1 MIALAPY
8 LGRVAAAMA
17 LIWISPPDMGVVTRP
32 MGNARTKRPA
42 DLGFS
47 MPAEWAPHAGCWMA
61 WPKRAEL
68 WRQYLEAARDD
79 YVRVAQTIARF
90 ESVTL
95 LADPEQAADART
107 RCGPSVNVVSM
118 PIDDSW
124 VRDSGPT
131 VVVDREGRRA
141 AAAFTFNAW
150 GAKHQPYD
158 KDAALGERIAAL
170 AGLPA
175 YRSHLVVE
183 GGGFLS
189 DGDGT
194 LITAET
200 CVLNPN
206 RNPGRTKAEA
216 EAELRA
222 MLGVKKVIWLPGDV
236 TDTET
241 DGHVDGYVAFVKP
254 ATVLCEV
261 VADREDPRYP
271 IMAENRRVLE
281 AETDAR
287 GRRFDLLPIVEAP
300 RSAVPRGE
308 DGYCRSYVNFYIAN
322 GAIIVPAYGITED
335 ASAVDTLRRAY
346 PDRAIVP
353 VALKDLFRGG
363 GGIHCI
369 TQQEPAG
376 SI

>member
-1 MIALAPY
+1 
-8 LGRVAAAMA
+8 
-17 LIWISPPDMGVVTRP
+17 
-32 MGNARTKRPA
+32 
-42 DLGFS
+42 

-61 WPKRAEL
+61 WPKRADL
-68 WRQYLEAARDD
+68 WGEFLEAARED
-79 YVRVAQTIARF
+79 YVRVAKAIAGF

-95 LADPEQAADART
+95 LADPEQLDDARL
-107 RCGPSVNVVSM
+107 RCGASINVVSM

-131 VVVDREGRRA
+131 VVMDPAGRRA

-150 GAKHQPYD
+150 GGKYQPHD
-158 KDAALGERIAAL
+158 RDAALGERIAAL
-170 AGLPA
+170 AGIPA
-175 YRSHLVVE
+175 YRSSLVVE

-189 DGDGT
+189 DGEGT

-206 RNPGRTKAEA
+206 RNPGWTKAQA

-241 DGHVDGYVAFVKP
+241 DGHVDGFVAFVKP

-261 VADREDPRYP
+261 VADPEDPRHP
-271 IMAENRRVLE
+271 IIAENRRVLE
-281 AETDAR
+281 TETDAR
-287 GRRFDLLPIVEAP
+287 GRRFDLIPIVEAP
-300 RSAVPRGE
+300 RSAVPRGQ
-308 DGYCRSYVNFYIAN
+308 DGYCRSYVNFYLAN
-322 GAIIVPAYGITED
+322 GAVIVPAYGIAED
-335 ASAVDTLRRAY
+335 ARAVETLRYAY

-353 VALKDLFRGG
+353 VPLGDLFRGG

-369 TQQEPAG
+369 TQQEPARW
-376 SI
+376 I